1 MTRKL
6 DEKFIESINRLA
18 GRRHGEVLASL
29 IASLEKDEPSVAVR
43 INPLK
48 ETGLPPGKR
57 KVAWAPD
64 GVYIDGERPRFTF
77 DPAMHQ
83 GRYYVQDA
91 SSMVI
96 ETIVRELAGT
106 DPIVYIDACAAPGG
120 KTTAAIS
127 SLPAGSLM
135 IANEYDRR
143 RADALCENI
152 IKWGYPYVVVTGDD
166 TSKFAALGAIAD
178 IVAADVPC
186 SGEGM
191 MRKEAAAVEQW
202 SPSLVR
208 QCAELQR
215 SIIDNMWK
223 VLRPGGYFI
232 YSTCTFNHTEN
243 EENLAY
249 IAEKHGGIPVDM
261 HLDCRFP
268 QIAPA
273 IDSPYPAARFIPG
286 RTDGEGLFIAVMQK
300 PGNRD
305 AKAAPRPRKEKQQPA
320 RKREKSDKRHAGS
333 IDGVARWI
341 DSNGFETVTEGE
353 RLSALPVEWLA
364 TINDIKKA
372 LRVIYAGTEIAVL
385 KGRDAIPSQALALS
399 TIIDSGAF
407 TNVEVDYNTALQYL
421 SRQTVSL
428 DNDVPKGFV
437 LLRYDGHPLGFV
449 KNLGNRANNLYP
461 QGWAIKSTHLPDFP
475 PDILNTPPIADDRK

>member
-6 DEKFIESINRLA
+6 DEKFTESIDIL
-18 GRRHGEVLASL
+18 GRRKGGDVLATL
-29 IASLEKDEPSVAVR
+29 IASLENDEPSVAIR

-48 ETGLPPGKR
+48 ETGLPSGKR
-57 KVAWAPD
+57 RVAWTRD

-96 ETIVRELAGT
+96 ETIVSELAGT
-106 DPIVYIDACAAPGG
+106 EPIVYIDACAAPGG

-127 SLPAGSLM
+127 ALPSGSLV

-143 RADALCENI
+143 RADTLCENI
-152 IKWGYPYVVVTGDD
+152 IKWGYPDVVVTCDD
-166 TSKFAALGAIAD
+166 TSKFSSLGAVAD

-191 MRKEAAAVEQW
+191 MRKEVAAIEQW
-202 SPSLVR
+202 SPALVS
-208 QCAELQR
+208 QCASVQR

-223 VLRPGGYFI
+223 ALRPGGYFI

-249 IAEKHGGIPVDM
+249 IAEKHGGIPVDL
-261 HLDCRFP
+261 HLDSRFP
-268 QIAPA
+268 PIAPA

-286 RTDGEGLFIAVMQK
+286 RTDGEGLFIAVMLK
-300 PGNRD
+300 PDTGGTED
-305 AKAAPRPRKEKQQPA
+305 ARPRKEKRQSA
-320 RKREKSDKRHAGS
+320 RTKEKPDKRHDRS
-333 IDGVARWI
+333 IADVARWI
-341 DSNGFETVTEGE
+341 DINGFETVTEGE
-353 RLSALPVEWLA
+353 RISALPTQWLS

-372 LRVIYAGTEIAVL
+372 VRVIYAGTEIAIL

-399 TIIDSGAF
+399 SILAPGAF
-407 TNVEVDYNTALQYL
+407 TTVEVDYRTALQFL
-421 SRQTVSL
+421 SRQTISL
-428 DNDVPKGFV
+428 GDDVPKGFV
-437 LLRYDGHPLGFV
+437 LLRYDSHPLGFV

-461 QGWAIKSTHLPDFP
+461 QGWAIKSTHLPDLP
-475 PDILNTPPIADDRK
+475 LDIIGINK